1 MPNYFGH
8 IEDLDLALI
17 RGAYTLDGF
26 YLDNVDSLT
35 HERTPF
41 LGAKE
46 IDLSIEWSALFD
58 GAIVGELDIEEPMM
72 RFTLGKTEPA
82 EVQKD
87 TASLGD
93 LLKDFM
99 PLKINRLALRNGR
112 LEYADEGSTPPLNL
126 ALTNLEALAKNLNSV
141 VQEDELLPAEV
152 TASATLYDGSL
163 KFNMA
168 LDPLAGQTI
177 FDMDLTLEQMTLKKL
192 NDMFNAYAD
201 FDVNSGT
208 MSLYTEIATR
218 DGAFSGYVKPVI
230 KDLDVLGKEDK
241 KDSFFHKVYEGL
253 VGTAGAVLTNRKKD
267 QVATKVPM
275 EGRLDDP
282 DIRTWAAVVVILR
295 NAFIRALEPAID
307 REINIGS
314 PLEGAEKEEQGGFL
328 KRVFNGKDDG
338 EKDKKK
344 RPKEK

>member
-1 MPNYFGH
+1 
-8 IEDLDLALI
+8 
-17 RGAYTLDGF
+17 
-26 YLDNVDSLT
+26 
-35 HERTPF
+35 
-41 LGAKE
+41 
-46 IDLSIEWSALFD
+46 
-58 GAIVGELDIEEPMM
+58 M

-82 EVQKD
+82 DVQKD

-99 PLKINRLALRNGR
+99 PLKINRLALHNGR
-112 LEYADEGSTPPLNL
+112 LEYADEASSPPLDL
-126 ALTNLEALAKNLNSV
+126 ALTNLEALATNLNSV
-141 VQEDELLPAEV
+141 VQEDDLLPAEV
-152 TASATLYDGSL
+152 KATATLYDGAL

-168 LDPLAGQTI
+168 LDPLARQTI
-177 FDMDLTLEQMTLKKL
+177 FDMDLTLERMTLKKL
-192 NDMFNAYAD
+192 NDLFNAYAD

-282 DIRTWAAVVVILR
+282 NIRTWSAVVVILR

-307 REINIGS
+307 REINIGT
-314 PLEGAEKEEQGGFL
+314 PLNENNKEEKEGFL
-328 KRVFNGKDDG
+328 QRVFSGKDTDG
-338 EKDKKK
+338 KKDGRTEQKDIGKNQE
-344 RPKEK
+344 RSGKE